1 MFKSNKTWRC
11 KKPDSLLI
19 MSFLS
24 IFLLS
29 CSLSDSQYS
38 SSEVVSNLTH
48 SNSLFSTA
56 EKVSSQP
63 STVHSSLENSNLF
76 IPKHNNNTEFLNSNK
91 RVLLQNDICL
101 PYPLSS
107 VFHCE
112 INNYNNSPNLFHD
125 DSSASD
131 KLIANIAKNI
141 TDNEKDKG
149 FSLGDYL
156 GLLGFLFGLA
166 NFYYARYLEISKE
179 IDTYRREF
187 WLKQVLFPGYI
198 DNLKLLITDART
210 HIDASNG
217 DPVKLW
223 TCLLPH
229 FNKVRDGSNF
239 FISYQ
244 ADFNLKINGLIDD
257 LEDSLS
263 EHANQNNNIVDAS
276 ALFRQLQSFVDQ
288 VFYML
293 DEIYSGD
300 KEKLSMF
307 ALSTIKKVLSIH

>member
-11 KKPDSLLI
+11 KKPGTLLT

-24 IFLLS
+24 FFLLS
-29 CSLSDSQYS
+29 CSISDSQYS
-38 SSEVVSNLTH
+38 SSTFVSNLTY
-48 SNSLFSTA
+48 SDSIFSTA

-63 STVHSSLENSNLF
+63 PTVYSSLENSNLLM
-76 IPKHNNNTEFLNSNK
+76 PEHHNNTEFLKSNK
-91 RVLLQNDICL
+91 RALLQNDICL
-101 PYPLSS
+101 PYPFSS
-107 VFHCE
+107 GLHCE
-112 INNYNNSPNLFHD
+112 INNYNNLPNLFYD
-125 DSSASD
+125 DNRPSD
-131 KLIANIAKNI
+131 KLIADIAKNMVN
-141 TDNEKDKG
+141 TDKDKG

-263 EHANQNNNIVDAS
+263 EHATQNNNIVDAS

-293 DEIYSGD
+293 DDIYSGD
-300 KEKLSMF
+300 KEKLPLF
-307 ALSTIKKVLSIH
+307 ALSTIKKIVSIS